1 MKYDIDFD
9 GNQKSSIF
17 EKHENEDGL
26 GPNLTKGLPQG
37 GLATRGPCHKGALP
51 QGGLGGLATR
61 AMQFAK
67 GLRKVYTAN

>member
-37 GLATRGPCHKGALP
+37 GLATRGPCHKSHAICK
-51 QGGLGGLATR
+51 GLAKSLYCKLTR
-61 AMQFAK
+61 SK
-67 GLRKVYTAN
+67 SNI